1 MRFASGVYIDDL
13 RISSVVRY
21 KGNYD
26 VPTKAFTA
34 DTDTIGLYH
43 FDAESDQRYEDS
55 SNSQIPL
62 IRSEIDPEMLA
73 KIEAATASPVL
84 PKK

>member
-1 MRFASGVYIDDL
+1 M
-13 RISSVVRY
+13 
-21 KGNYD
+21 
-26 VPTKAFTA
+26 PTHAFTA

-43 FDAESDQRYEDS
+43 FDEGAKQRYEDS

-73 KIEAATASPVL
+73 RIDGAATASPVL
-84 PKK
+84 PKSEEELLQLIREGDYLLR